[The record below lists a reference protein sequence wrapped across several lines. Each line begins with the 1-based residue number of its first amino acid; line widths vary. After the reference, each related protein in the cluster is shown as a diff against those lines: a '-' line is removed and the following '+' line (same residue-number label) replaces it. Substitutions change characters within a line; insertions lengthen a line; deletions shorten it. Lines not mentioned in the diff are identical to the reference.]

1 MEVIFAIG
9 IILTGLVGLAALIP
23 LAANNARDT
32 LELDRSISEST
43 SAAAS
48 GLVQSFND
56 LGTLV
61 IFDKPASGSTL
72 NVNST
77 YDYVPTN
84 GMQTVQWKVTTQ
96 SNLHPPINATPPPTI
111 VFEKLESP
119 GYGHMAHGS
128 GLSAGICIDP
138 LGMPELNLA
147 NEFVDNPTSTNP
159 FTAVATGDSAFDHSR
174 FPYYGERYN
183 VLAPPNDQIG
193 PVGSPAVAT
202 PTTPVWPM
210 SPRMWRATLKSPLYV
225 AGSPLRRQQLA
236 PASALQ
242 GIFRGSGGLSPF
254 SGENKDDPSSV
265 LISRTNVAGSFVDA
279 SRDTSSDYTW
289 FATLTPPFL
298 GGNSFRQS
306 IVVVRQR
313 QAPVPQRRDDPLAL
327 RKDNYTIDDPDDNPS
342 AERLTWI
349 NPVETI
355 GFNGGAGGDVRV
367 YGSQA
372 IGDDIKSGEWVMLS
386 RQPHILSPAV
396 VPTGPAVH
404 RWYRVLRA
412 DDAEYVSGYVWPGGT
427 HDVWRRWVTLAGPDW
442 IFQDE
447 VPPANTSPIDD
458 TFCTIVTG
466 AVSVIDSEVVI
477 Q

>member
-9 IILTGLVGLAALIP
+9 VILVGLVGLTALIP

-61 IFDKPASGSTL
+61 IFDKPASGSPLRTTSGY
-72 NVNST
+72 N
-77 YDYVPTN
+77 YVPTN

-96 SNLHPPINATPPPTI
+96 SNLHPPISATPPPTI
-111 VFEKLESP
+111 VFEKLETP
-119 GYGHMAHGS
+119 GYGHMASGS

-147 NEFVDNPTSTNP
+147 NDFVSSPTSSNP
-159 FTAVATGDSAFDHSR
+159 FTAVAAGDSAFDYSR

-183 VLAPPNDQIG
+183 VLAPPNEQIG
-193 PVGSPAVAT
+193 TVGSPVPAT

-210 SPRMWRATLKSPLYV
+210 SPRMWRATLKSPLYA
-225 AGSPLRRQQLA
+225 AGSPLRRQQLI
-236 PASALQ
+236 PALALR

-254 SGENKDDPSSV
+254 SSADKEDPRSV
-265 LISRTNVAGSFVDA
+265 LMSRTNVTDSGGTVSFVDA
-279 SRDTSSDYTW
+279 SRDASTDYTW
-289 FATLTPPFL
+289 FATLAPPFL

-313 QAPVPQRRDDPLAL
+313 QAPVPQRRNDPLAL
-327 RKDNYTIDDPDDNPS
+327 RKDNYTIDDVDENPT

-349 NPVETI
+349 NPVETF
-355 GFNGGAGGDVRV
+355 GFNGGAGGDVRI
-367 YGSQA
+367 YGSQS
-372 IGDDIKSGEWVMLS
+372 ISDDIKAGEWVMLS
-386 RQPHILSPAV
+386 RQPHVLTPAI

-412 DDAEYVSGYVWPGGT
+412 DDAEYVSGYAWPGGT

-442 IFQDE
+442 AFQDE
-447 VPPANTSPIDD
+447 TARRIRALLMTRIAPS
-458 TFCTIVTG
+458 
-466 AVSVIDSEVVI
+466 
-477 Q
+477 